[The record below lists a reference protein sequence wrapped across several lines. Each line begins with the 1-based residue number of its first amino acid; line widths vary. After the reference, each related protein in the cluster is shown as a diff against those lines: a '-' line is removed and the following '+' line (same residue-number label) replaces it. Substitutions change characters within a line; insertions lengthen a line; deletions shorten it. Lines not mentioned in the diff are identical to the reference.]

1 MAALF
6 AHACVWATPN
16 VLRSRICVWAALT
29 LSSLAQVERLLGK
42 GGFGV
47 VNLAIYRGKEVA
59 MKQLLTIES
68 DSVKRF
74 R

>member
-1 MAALF
+1 
-6 AHACVWATPN
+6 
-16 VLRSRICVWAALT
+16 VWAALT